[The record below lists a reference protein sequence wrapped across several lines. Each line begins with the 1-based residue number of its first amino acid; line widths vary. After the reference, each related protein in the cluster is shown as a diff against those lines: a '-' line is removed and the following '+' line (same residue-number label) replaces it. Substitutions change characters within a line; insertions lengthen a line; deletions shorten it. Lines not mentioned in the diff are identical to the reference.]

1 MLSEKI
7 CVILGKHINLNYYT
21 TILNNI
27 FFHLNEKMDNSSIHR
42 NINIT
47 ITFFFL
53 EKSQL
58 EKLIKYAF
66 L

>member
-1 MLSEKI
+1 MHHSLVKDKLFK
-7 CVILGKHINLNYYT
+7 CGK
-21 TILNNI
+21 
-27 FFHLNEKMDNSSIHR
+27 KDNSSIHR

-47 ITFFFL
+47 IKFFFL

-58 EKLIKYAF
+58 DKLIKCTF